1 MKSINEYRDTTN
13 EDELAKLERELQNK
27 VLGLQTEKL
36 GSKIEER
43 RLKSE
48 SVENNLEAEE
58 YTRQVLDLVEEFQK
72 PKATELEDKA
82 EKVRD
87 YTPEELQRL
96 AAESSQA
103 FAPKS
108 LLTSP
113 TLAQVKQ
120 QSSEEELDHTV
131 ALDPRRVGA
140 EALMKDIA
148 KSELSSTQ
156 GIRDF
161 YHQVYSPH
169 GEARLRE
176 KEAYLNLTHTG
187 SVAAAR
193 EKLDHYTAR
202 NGFNTAS
209 LDTLNDGLVS
219 AMHDLHKEELENTP
233 KGAARETLERRH
245 EVERALFHYREH
257 TDKHGQDNHPT
268 AQQEHKNAY
277 RDLQKAHI
285 AYAENRWGRQL
296 AHKDVPSVN
305 DEVDKF
311 DMKAAPKQANTP
323 TDLQQYMAAKS
334 KLGLKIGK
342 FR

>member
-48 SVENNLEAEE
+48 SVENNREAEE

-72 PKATELEDKA
+72 PKATELEDKPA
-82 EKVRD
+82 KVRD

-96 AAESSQA
+96 SAESSQA
-103 FAPKS
+103 FAPKAS
-108 LLTSP
+108 R

-120 QSSEEELDHTV
+120 EANEELDHTV

-161 YHQVYSPH
+161 YHQVYSKH
-169 GEARLRE
+169 GETRLRE
-176 KEAYLNLTHTG
+176 KEAYLNFTHTG

-193 EKLDHYTAR
+193 EKLDQFASL

-219 AMHDLHKEELENTP
+219 AMHDLHKEELQNTP

-245 EVERALFHYREH
+245 EVEKALFHYREH

-268 AQQEHKNAY
+268 AQQEHKDGY

-305 DEVDKF
+305 DEVEKF

>member
-1 MKSINEYRDTTN
+1 MKSINEYRDNTN

-48 SVENNLEAEE
+48 SVENNLEAEA

-72 PKATELEDKA
+72 HKATEVEDKPA
-82 EKVRD
+82 KVRD

-108 LLTSP
+108 LPTSP
-113 TLAQVKQ
+113 TFAQVKEQ
-120 QSSEEELDHTV
+120 DSEELDRTV
-131 ALDPRRVGA
+131 ALDPRKVGA

-148 KSELSSTQ
+148 KSELNSSQ

-161 YHQVYSPH
+161 YHQVYSKH
-169 GEARLRE
+169 GETRLRE

-193 EKLDHYTAR
+193 EKLDQFSNL

-219 AMHDLHKEELENTP
+219 AMHDLHKEELQNTP
-233 KGAARETLERRH
+233 KGPARETLERRH
-245 EVERALFHYREH
+245 EVEKALFHYREH

-268 AQQEHKNAY
+268 AQQEHKDAY

-311 DMKAAPKQANTP
+311 DMKAAPKQASTP

>member
-1 MKSINEYRDTTN
+1 MKSINGYRDTTN

-27 VLGLQTEKL
+27 VFGLQTETL
-36 GSKIEER
+36 ASKIEER

-72 PKATELEDKA
+72 PKTTEVEDKPA
-82 EKVRD
+82 AAHS
-87 YTPEELQRL
+87 YTPEELKRL

-103 FAPKS
+103 FAPKA
-108 LLTSP
+108 SP
-113 TLAQVKQ
+113 TFAQVKKPH
-120 QSSEEELDHTV
+120 SEELDRTV
-131 ALDPRRVGA
+131 ALDPRKVGA

-148 KSELSSTQ
+148 KSELSSSQ

-161 YHQVYSPH
+161 YHHVYSKH
-169 GEARLRE
+169 GETRLRE

-187 SVAAAR
+187 NVAAAR
-193 EKLDHYTAR
+193 EQLDQYADTNR
-202 NGFNTAS
+202 FNTGA
-209 LDTLNDGLVS
+209 LEHLNDGLVS
-219 AMHDLHKEELENTP
+219 AMHDLHKEELANTP
-233 KGAARETLERRH
+233 TGEARETLERRH
-245 EVERALFHYREH
+245 EVEKALFHYREN

-268 AQQEHKNAY
+268 AQQEHKDAY

-311 DMKAAPKQANTP
+311 DMKAASKQANT